1 MEASELE
8 IKKNKDLEEMV
19 KLSQRLMDI
28 IGEYE
33 DTRASAMSFI
43 KIEEALLWM
52 QVMNT
57 RTNYKGPGFI
67 VKKEENK
74 VE

>member
-1 MEASELE
+1 MEVDER
-8 IKKNKDLEEMV
+8 KQKDLEEIV

-57 RTNYKGPGFI
+57 RTNYKAASLVI
-67 VKKEENK
+67 KKDEENK
-74 VE
+74 VA